1 MTHNPLFFRI
11 ALGMLLF
18 GAVFFLPWWI
28 ALIVVVIGSM
38 VWPIYYESIVA
49 GGILDMLYGVPV
61 VFLSWMPFPLVH
73 TLLFTCIVS
82 LIVFVKKRMR

>member
-11 ALGMLLF
+11 ALDMLLF

-38 VWPIYYESIVA
+38 AWPIYYESIVA

-73 TLLFTCIVS
+73 TLLFACIVS